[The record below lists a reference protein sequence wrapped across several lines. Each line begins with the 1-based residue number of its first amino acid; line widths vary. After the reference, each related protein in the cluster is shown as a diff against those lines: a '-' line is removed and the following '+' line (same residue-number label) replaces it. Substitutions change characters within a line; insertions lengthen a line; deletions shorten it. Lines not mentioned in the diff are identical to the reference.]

1 MFLTVDNGPLQYSEA
16 YQYIFTLAFSI
27 IIGLTVLIVFL
38 LKNKSEKVKRI
49 PLYIIGAILVVL
61 EICKQIK
68 NYNGYYTQH
77 YFSFLTGE
85 TAELD
90 YWAFPFHFCSFFVF
104 WCLFQLIFMNNKK
117 LSIFF
122 DNMAFIWATFIS
134 LLMLIYPGMIFGG
147 TVTNFYE
154 TGVINSTTLFH
165 LIVLLYWGIALGLR
179 TYKFDIKK
187 IYQAPLCFI
196 IYGTI
201 VIPAV
206 HIFKQNYCSLY
217 FPDGWDFLVPVYEKG
232 IVVYDAF
239 LVLLG
244 VILVTIV
251 YLACIGIGKLRD
263 NVKDNKFYLIGYLL
277 MIPGLIVLFTI
288 SKNSGYDPLGYLY
301 FVYLTIVAFICELP
315 ATIIGHTKAIFN
327 NKK

>member
-1 MFLTVDNGPLQYSEA
+1 MFLTVDNGPLQYSES
-16 YQYIFTLAFSI
+16 YQNIFTLSFSI
-27 IIGLTVLIVFL
+27 IIAISVLVVFL
-38 LKNKSEKVKRI
+38 LKNKSEKIKRI
-49 PLYIIGAILVVL
+49 PLYIIGGILVVL
-61 EICKQIK
+61 EISKQIK
-68 NYNGYYTQH
+68 NLTGFYTQH

-117 LSIFF
+117 LSLFF
-122 DNMAFIWATFIS
+122 DNMAFIWSTFIVA
-134 LLMLIYPGMIFGG
+134 LVIVYPGMVFGG
-147 TVTNFYE
+147 TATNVYE

-187 IYQAPLCFI
+187 LYQAPLCFI
-196 IYGTI
+196 IYGAI

-217 FPDGWDFLVPVYEKG
+217 FPDGWDFLEPIYAKG

-263 NVKDNKFYLIGYLL
+263 KVKDNKWYQIGYLA
-277 MIPGLIVLFTI
+277 MIPGMIILFTI
-288 SKNSGYDPLGYLY
+288 SKNNGYDQFGYFY
-301 FVYLTIVAFICELP
+301 FIYLLLVAFICELP
-315 ATIIGHTKAIFN
+315 ATIIGHTKELI
-327 NKK
+327 KSK